1 MFHHQITAYREFKNP
16 EMLKSSGVFLFI
28 KKDIKYYILLIFMIL
43 LFSKKKSLSIIF
55 LQQMVYFLKW
65 AKNLIAN
72 TYIYAQTK
80 NRTL

>member
-28 KKDIKYYILLIFMIL
+28 KKDISIIVADLYDFIVF
-43 LFSKKKSLSIIF
+43 KKKILSIIF

-65 AKNLIAN
+65 ASKIL
-72 TYIYAQTK
+72 
-80 NRTL
+80 